1 MEPTHLGD
9 CPRARG
15 EGMAGKAAEGLSAR
29 LPMGTV
35 PPDQS
40 RGPLA
45 LLSPAPSSLDVSGE
59 AVLSFAHLH
68 TIAEGHRI

>member
-9 CPRARG
+9 RPRARG
-15 EGMAGKAAEGLSAR
+15 EGTAGKAAEGLSAR

-35 PPDQS
+35 HPDPS
-40 RGPLA
+40 RGPRPCY
-45 LLSPAPSSLDVSGE
+45 LLLLPAWMFRGE
-59 AVLSFAHLH
+59 AVLSFPNLH